1 MIIHG
6 GIYYIQ
12 SRLNGKQV
20 DVYGGGTNNGTNIH
34 LWTLN
39 KTNAQK
45 FKVIKDD
52 SYYSFLSLC
61 DESKAIDGGGNEF
74 NIHIWDYSKNNDNQK
89 WELKLIED
97 EWYSL
102 ICKSNNRVMDVAFC
116 HMHDGANIFCSHEH
130 HYKGNQQ
137 FRFININNE
146 FFDSSILT
154 KVNFSCTIRQAGCTQ
169 HNIIQNYQLMQ
180 QLKEMEKYNYG
191 ITLKMLKIKSGT
203 LLVLDLI
210 LII

>member
-6 GIYYIQ
+6 GIYFIQ
-12 SRLNGKQV
+12 SRLNGKHV
-20 DVYGGGTNNGTNIH
+20 DVCRSGTNNGTNIH

-45 FKVIKDD
+45 FKVVKDG

-61 DESKAIDGGGNEF
+61 DESKAIDCGENEF
-74 NIHIWDYSKNNDNQK
+74 NIHIWEYSNNNDNQK

-116 HMHDGANIFCSHEH
+116 HMHEGANIFCSDEH

-146 FFDSSILT
+146 FFGFSILT
-154 KVNFSCTIRQAGCTQ
+154 KVNFSFTIRYAGCIQ
-169 HNIIQNYQLMQ
+169 HNMHPKLVIDAAN
-180 QLKEMEKYNYG
+180 EGND
-191 ITLKMLKIKSGT
+191 KIR
-203 LLVLDLI
+203 
-210 LII
+210 